1 MYCQLE
7 TLRRCSPQDLPLYLG
22 DLPKSL
28 DETYERILKQI
39 HAPQQGRA
47 HRILQCLTV
56 ATRPLRVVEL
66 AQALTVEI
74 PAMGGIP
81 KMKAD
86 LRWEDQEQ
94 IVQSACSSLIAL
106 VEVDNSQLVQ
116 FSHFS
121 VKEFLTSSR
130 LSEPNGAL
138 QHFHIQPERA
148 NTIMAQAC
156 LGLLCNLDYNTDKE
170 CVETFPLAAYAA
182 QHWVDH
188 AEYGD
193 VLSRIRDELDYFLD
207 HDKPHLAAWLWVRK
221 KGLHLIWQ
229 PIPEHHPEQLE
240 AVPLYYVA
248 VLGFRGLVQHL
259 VSNYP
264 EHLNSRDGRYG
275 TPLHA
280 AVYEKQVKVLQLLA
294 SVNVDVRDTND
305 QTPLHTASR
314 LGFADI
320 AGLLLNSSAGVN
332 ACDNARRTPL
342 HLAAAD
348 GRLEAILMLIGH
360 NADVAARDDEGRT
373 PLYRAIECDHLDAA
387 QLLLQHNAD
396 TDAQNNKSSGPLHL
410 AAFKRDPNVTRLLLG
425 HGANIHIRNNEGQTP
440 LHHAVWNGNYG
451 VMQLLLNH
459 GADVDA
465 RDNTDSTPLH
475 LASFCRLPKAVQ
487 LLLQHGANVHA
498 QDREGKNAFIVAS
511 ERGHQEIMQLLS
523 EYRQSK

>member
-7 TLRRCSPQDLPLYLG
+7 ILRHCPPQDLLLYLG
-22 DLPKSL
+22 ELPESL
-28 DETYERILKQI
+28 EETYERILRQI
-39 HAPQQGRA
+39 HKPQQGRA
-47 HRILQCLTV
+47 HRILQCLAV
-56 ATRPLRVVEL
+56 ATRPLRVEEL

-74 PAMGGIP
+74 PVMGGIP

-86 LRWEDQEQ
+86 LHWEDQEQ

-106 VEVDNSQLVQ
+106 VEVDNSRLVQ

-130 LSEPNGAL
+130 LAEPNGAL

-148 NTIMAQAC
+148 HTIMAQAC
-156 LGLLCNLDYNTDKE
+156 LGLLCNLDYDTDKE
-170 CVETFPLAAYAA
+170 CVEKFPLAAYAA

-229 PIPEHHPEQLE
+229 PIPEHHPEQLK

-259 VSNYP
+259 VSKYP
-264 EHLNSRDGRYG
+264 EHLNSMDGQYG

-280 AVYEKQVKVLQLLA
+280 AVYEKQVKVVQLLA
-294 SVNVDVRDTND
+294 SVNVDVRDSNH
-305 QTPLHTASR
+305 QTPLHTASW
-314 LGFADI
+314 LGYADI
-320 AGLLLNSSAGVN
+320 AGLLLNSSADVN
-332 ACDNARRTPL
+332 SRDNARRTPL
-342 HLAAAD
+342 QLAAAD
-348 GRLEAILMLIGH
+348 GRLEAIRMLIKHG
-360 NADVAARDDEGRT
+360 ADMDARD
-373 PLYRAIECDHLDAA
+373 
-387 QLLLQHNAD
+387 
-396 TDAQNNKSSGPLHL
+396 NKSFGPLHL
-410 AAFKRDPNVTRLLLG
+410 AAFKRDPNATRLLLE

-440 LHHAVWNGNYG
+440 LHHAVWNGNYD
-451 VMQLLLNH
+451 VIRLLLNY

-465 RDNTDSTPLH
+465 KDNTDSTPLH
-475 LASFCRLPKAVQ
+475 LASYCRLFKATQ

-498 QDREGKNAFIVAS
+498 QDREDKNAFIVAS

-523 EYRQSK
+523 EYMESK